1 MTMETITIDLRPE
14 PFELPFKYEQLDLL
28 AKNCLNL
35 WLKRGLVLGEG
46 SVFASYEWGM
56 MRNSESGEM
65 DVWSGNSI
73 IQSKDL
79 TLHLHNAKDFIEYH
93 EKFTAEE
100 HGGLN
105 VEECH
110 EWGNAKHYDGG
121 DIQPRSL
128 LYGVR
133 LTFNDGTQLFYR
145 IESKRIE
152 EL

>member
-1 MTMETITIDLRPE
+1 MGKVIIDMRPE
-14 PFELPFKYEQLDLL
+14 PFELPFKHEKLDQLE
-28 AKNCLNL
+28 KNRLKL
-35 WLKRGLVLGEG
+35 WQEKGRTLGEG
-46 SVFASYEWGM
+46 SVFASGEYGM
-56 MRNSESGEM
+56 ERDSESGEM
-65 DVWSGNSI
+65 TVWPSNRTLL
-73 IQSKDL
+73 SKYL
-79 TLHLHNAKDFIEYH
+79 PSHLNQAKDFIEYH
-93 EKFTAEE
+93 ERHADE

-105 VEECH
+105 VGECH
-110 EWGNAKHYDGG
+110 EWGNAKQYDGG

>member
-1 MTMETITIDLRPE
+1 MDKGYIK
-14 PFELPFKYEQLDLL
+14 LPFFYTQLDQL
-28 AKNCLNL
+28 AKNRLNL
-35 WLKRGLVLGEG
+35 WQKRGLVLGAG

-56 MRNSESGEM
+56 MRDSESGDM
-65 DVWSGNSI
+65 KVWSGNSFVL
-73 IQSKDL
+73 SKDL
-79 TLHLHNAKDFIEYH
+79 AHHLHHAKDFIEYH
-93 EKFTAEE
+93 ERHAGE

-110 EWGNAKHYDGG
+110 EWGNAEQYDGG

-133 LTFNDGTQLFYR
+133 LTFNDGTRLLYR
-145 IESKRIE
+145 IESKLIE

>member
-1 MTMETITIDLRPE
+1 MGKVIIDLAPE

-28 AKNCLNL
+28 AKNRLKL
-35 WLKRGLVLGEG
+35 WQERGRKLGED

-56 MRNSESGEM
+56 KRNSESGEM
-65 DVWSGNSI
+65 EVWSGNAI

-79 TLHLHNAKDFIEYH
+79 TRHLHNAKDFIEYH
-93 EKFTAEE
+93 EKFTAKE

-133 LTFNDGTQLFYR
+133 LTFNDGTQLFCR

>member
-1 MTMETITIDLRPE
+1 METTTIDMRPE

-28 AKNCLNL
+28 AKNRLNL

-65 DVWSGNSI
+65 DVWSGNTI

-79 TLHLHNAKDFIEYH
+79 TCHLHNAKDFIEYH
-93 EKFTAEE
+93 ERHAAE

-133 LTFNDGTQLFYR
+133 LTFNDGTQLFHR
-145 IESKRIE
+145 IESKLIE

>member
-1 MTMETITIDLRPE
+1 MEKVTIDMRPE

-28 AKNCLNL
+28 AKNRLNL

-46 SVFASYEWGM
+46 SVFASYKWGM

-65 DVWSGNSI
+65 EVWSGNSI

-79 TLHLHNAKDFIEYH
+79 TNHLHNAKDFIEYH
-93 EKFTAEE
+93 EKFTAKE

-121 DIQPRSL
+121 DTQPRSL
-128 LYGVR
+128 CYGVR

>member
-1 MTMETITIDLRPE
+1 METTTIDLRPE

-28 AKNCLNL
+28 AKNRLNL
-35 WLKRGLVLGEG
+35 WQKRGLVLGEG

-56 MRNSESGEM
+56 MRNNESGEL
-65 DVWSGNSI
+65 DVWSGNRI

-79 TLHLHNAKDFIEYH
+79 TRHLHNAKDFIEYH
-93 EKFTAEE
+93 ERHADE

-105 VEECH
+105 VEECY

-152 EL
+152 KL